1 MTFGHP
7 YLLLLLLLLP
17 LAAWLKGRRGKPP
30 AFVYSSVQLLRG
42 VQDITKSNAG
52 NILLTLRWLAL
63 ALFIVAL
70 AQPRLTKFDT
80 TKATASGVDIVVAF
94 DLSGSMA
101 AEDFEI
107 RGRRVNRVQMAKSV
121 LEGFIA
127 KRPTDRIGLVAFGT
141 QAYIA
146 SPITMDHDFLL
157 KNLERM
163 DLNTINGNQTAI
175 GSALS
180 TAVNRLRELKSK
192 SKIVILMTDGQN
204 NAGKVAPL
212 TAAEAA
218 QALEV
223 KVYTIGVG
231 TQGQAPMPATDMFGR
246 RVYQMVPVDID
257 ETTLQKISDM
267 TNGKYYRADNADKF
281 QAIYSEIDK
290 LEKTEAEVKKFAHHT
305 ELFAWLISIGVVL
318 LTAEVT
324 LGQTALR
331 RLP

>member
-1 MTFGHP
+1 MTFAHP

-17 LAAWLKGRRGKPP
+17 LAALLKGRRGKPP

-42 VQDITKSNAG
+42 VQDISKSQAG
-52 NILLTLRWLAL
+52 RLLASLRWLAL

-107 RGRRVNRVQMAKSV
+107 RGERVNRVQMAKSV
-121 LEGFIA
+121 LERFVA
-127 KRPTDRIGLVAFGT
+127 KRPSDRIGLVAFGT

-146 SPITMDHDFLL
+146 SPITLDHDFLL

-163 DLNTINGNQTAI
+163 NLNTINGNQTAI

-218 QALEV
+218 QALGV

-231 TQGQAPMPATDMFGR
+231 TQGQAPMATTDMFGR

-267 TNGKYYRADNADKF
+267 TGGKYYRADNADKF

-290 LEKTEAEVKKFAHHT
+290 LEKTEADVKKFAHHT

-318 LTAEVT
+318 LAAEIAM
-324 LGQTALR
+324 GQTVLR